1 MSCAELLTRARESR
15 ARLLLAAGDPAAL
28 ATTAAALA
36 GAGLDCVLAVGAA
49 GGIVPE
55 SDPRLGAVA
64 DLLRSGAPERVRDG
78 IHALDL
84 AADPLRFAAGLL
96 ALGEADAMLAGPGTT
111 LLALADLARWTL
123 GPSPAG
129 SPVAGAVWLVA
140 RDGSPVAC
148 ADCGFAGGLDSS
160 GRAGLARAVG
170 ALHARIAGEPA
181 RVAQVAADTPPRFR
195 DRANVLIFP
204 DGTAGLLAART
215 ARVVGGVRMLGPL
228 LLGPPRVMT
237 VVVEDAEADELAG
250 TAAAAMLAAARAG
263 T

>member
-1 MSCAELLTRARESR
+1 MSRPALLTRARESR
-15 ARLLLAAGDPAAL
+15 ARLLLAAADPAAL
-28 ATTAAALA
+28 TAAAETLA
-36 GAGLDCVLAVGAA
+36 RADLDCVLAVGD

-55 SDPRLGAVA
+55 SDPRLRAVA
-64 DLLRSGAPERVRDG
+64 DLLRSGAPERIRDG

-96 ALGEADAMLAGPGTT
+96 ALGEADALLAGPGTK
-111 LLALADLARWTL
+111 LEALADLARWTL
-123 GPSPAG
+123 GL
-129 SPVAGAVWLVA
+129 PVAGTPVAGVVWLVGA
-140 RDGSPVAC
+140 DGSLVAC
-148 ADCGFAGGLDSS
+148 ADCGFAGGLDQS
-160 GRAGLARAVG
+160 GRAGLAGAVG
-170 ALHARIAGEPA
+170 ALHTRIAGEPP
-181 RVAQVAADTPPRFR
+181 RVAQVGADTPPRFR

-215 ARVVGGVRMLGPL
+215 ARVVGGARMLGPL

-237 VVVEDAEADELAG
+237 AVVEDAEAEELVG